1 MRCCIYLK
9 GTEPVLSFNSQ
20 EHIFPAGI
28 GGIQMLPKGYV
39 SDQFNNSFSKIE
51 LDFMR
56 NSLIALPR
64 QFYGQEK
71 EGLYHKKGNKI
82 KGIYHTKYCQ
92 PKGYNIR
99 LYKSWATL

>member
-64 QFYGQEK
+64 QFYGPGK
-71 EGLYHKKGNKI
+71 RGSI
-82 KGIYHTKYCQ
+82 
-92 PKGYNIR
+92 P
-99 LYKSWATL
+99 S